1 LAGAARV
8 IGSRGDVVGQAL
20 RSAVEAL
27 RLARRELEAVDAD
40 PARWRWV
47 ALGLVTALQGG
58 LVAALAGYETAED
71 DAIRNPSS
79 PDRIAPTALLLRRAR
94 SDDYLAPPERVKLA
108 AGQFRRI
115 ERVIE
120 LRNSAVHGLDFEVH
134 DGVRDDIRAVLDLIE
149 HLVFRHPAFDPKGYQ
164 LLLALISD
172 EVRAIRG
179 LLTASA

>member
-1 LAGAARV
+1 MIA
-8 IGSRGDVVGQAL
+8 SRGEVVGQAL

-27 RLARRELEAVDAD
+27 RLARRELEAADAD

-47 ALGLVTALQGG
+47 ALGLVTALQGS

-79 PDRIAPTALLLRRAR
+79 PDRIAPTALLLRRSR
-94 SDDYLAPPERVKLA
+94 SNDYLVPPERVKLA
-108 AGQFRRI
+108 AGQIRRI

-134 DGVRDDIRAVLDLIE
+134 EGVRDDIRAVLDLIE

-172 EVRAIRG
+172 EVRAVRG
-179 LLTASA
+179 LVSASA